1 MGANLYKL
9 LGKKT
14 RVERNDDSDTK
25 VGIRGNQSKPIK
37 NNIDKSENSIIEI
50 EENFSEETFLIGAK
64 KAFEIIVSS
73 YKENNIDVADQ
84 LLSSKVLNFFR
95 EQIQTNNITYDSF
108 QITELKASILNIEV
122 AKQMARIKVSFESTQ
137 ETLIEKKSETLNIQ
151 DIWTFEKT
159 LGSTNPNWVLAEV
172 TKE

>member
-14 RVERNDDSDTK
+14 RIERNDDSDTK

-137 ETLIEKKSETLNIQ
+137 KTLIEKKSETLNIQ

>member
-14 RVERNDDSDTK
+14 RIERNDDSDTK
-25 VGIRGNQSKPIK
+25 GGIRRNHNKTVK
-37 NNIDKSENSIIEI
+37 NNIDKSENSITQI
-50 EENFSEETFLIGAK
+50 EENFSEETFLIGAR

-73 YKENNIDVADQ
+73 YKENNIDLAKQ
-84 LLSSKVLNFFR
+84 LLSSKVLDSFR
-95 EQIQTNNITYDSF
+95 EQIQTHNINYDSF

-122 AKQMARIKVSFESTQ
+122 AKKIARIKVLFESTQ
-137 ETLIEKKSETLNIQ
+137 QNLIKKKSETLNIQ

-172 TKE
+172 TEE

>member
-14 RVERNDDSDTK
+14 RIERNDDSDTK
-25 VGIRGNQSKPIK
+25 VGNRVDHNKTIK

-73 YKENNIDVADQ
+73 YKENNIDAADQ
-84 LLSSKVLNFFR
+84 LLSSKVLKFFR
-95 EQIQTNNITYDSF
+95 EQIQAHNIEYDSF

-122 AKQMARIKVSFESTQ
+122 AKNIARIKVLFESTQ
-137 ETLIEKKSETLNIQ
+137 KNLVKKKSETLNIQ

-159 LGSTNPNWVLAEV
+159 LGSTNPNWVLVEV

>member
-14 RVERNDDSDTK
+14 RIERNDDSDTK

-37 NNIDKSENSIIEI
+37 NNIDKSENSILEI

-137 ETLIEKKSETLNIQ
+137 KTLIEKKSETLNIQ

>member
-137 ETLIEKKSETLNIQ
+137 KTLIEKKSETLNIQ

>member
-14 RVERNDDSDTK
+14 RIERNDDSDTK

-122 AKQMARIKVSFESTQ
+122 TKQMARIKVSFESTQ
-137 ETLIEKKSETLNIQ
+137 KTLIEKKSETLNIQ

-172 TKE
+172 TK

>member
-14 RVERNDDSDTK
+14 RIERNDDSDNK
-25 VGIRGNQSKPIK
+25 VSIKGNHNKPIK
-37 NNIDKSENSIIEI
+37 NDIDKSENSITNI

-73 YKENNIDVADQ
+73 YKENNIDAAEQ
-84 LLSSKVLNFFR
+84 LLNSKVLNTFR
-95 EQIQTNNITYDSF
+95 EQIQTHKIKYDSF

-122 AKQMARIKVSFESTQ
+122 AKKIARIKVLFESTQ
-137 ETLIEKKSETLNIQ
+137 KNLIKKKSETLNIQ

-159 LGSTNPNWVLAEV
+159 LGSTSPNWVLAEV
-172 TKE
+172 TEE